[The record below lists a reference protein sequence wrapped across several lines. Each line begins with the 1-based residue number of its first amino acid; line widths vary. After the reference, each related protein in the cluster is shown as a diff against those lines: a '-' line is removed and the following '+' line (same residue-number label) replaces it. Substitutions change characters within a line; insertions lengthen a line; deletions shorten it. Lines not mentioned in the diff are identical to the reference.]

1 MIPTN
6 MCQLA
11 ATLNLTI
18 NQFRALGGIF
28 PVSATMTLGPG
39 TPDNFT
45 LHGKNVKIELPQGQP
60 SSVTLTFAL
69 PDPNYVLLG
78 IAFAAN
84 TKGSSSLGRTEFPS
98 VAITRN
104 APGGPTGS
112 TMVVTDSCDPSQNA
126 VRFNYV
132 IMVQSVS
139 TAEIGIIDP
148 DIETEVEN

>member
-11 ATLNLTI
+11 ATLNITI

-28 PVSATMTLGPG
+28 PVSATMTLAPG
-39 TPDNFT
+39 TPDAFT
-45 LHGKNVKIELPQGQP
+45 IHGKNVTIELPQGQQ
-60 SSVTLTFAL
+60 SSVTLTFVL

-78 IAFAAN
+78 IAFASN

-104 APGGPTGS
+104 SQGS
-112 TMVVTDSCDPSQNA
+112 SMVVTDSCDPSQNA

-132 IMVQSVS
+132 IMVQSVN